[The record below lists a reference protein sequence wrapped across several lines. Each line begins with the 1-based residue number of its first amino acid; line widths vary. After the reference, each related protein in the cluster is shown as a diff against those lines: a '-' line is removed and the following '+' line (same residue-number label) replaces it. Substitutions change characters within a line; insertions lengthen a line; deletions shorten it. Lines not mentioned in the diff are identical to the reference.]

1 MMRILKSCV
10 MATAAMA
17 LVLNL
22 SGCAT
27 SATADNMT
35 VRAATATDMRQRT
48 PEMLRDNVAIKDV
61 TGGRATNPMWMSN
74 ISSVG
79 LNAALEQSLHS
90 VGMLAPGRQAGKF
103 QLVAH
108 LDKVDQPFAGFD
120 MTVTTTVIYQLID
133 RASGRT
139 VWEKTISSP
148 YTAKMGDAII
158 GTERLRLA
166 NEGSVRENIT
176 RLVSDLQALKA
187 ESITVK

>member
-1 MMRILKSCV
+1 MSVLRSMGLAV
-10 MATAAMA
+10 AAVA
-17 LVLNL
+17 VVANL

-27 SATADNMT
+27 PATSDNMT

-48 PEMLRDNVAIKDV
+48 PEMLRDNIAIKDV
-61 TGGRATNPMWMSN
+61 TGGRSTNPMWMSN
-74 ISSVG
+74 ISSEG
-79 LNAALEQSLHS
+79 LNAALEQSLRA

-120 MTVTTTVIYQLID
+120 MTVTTTVMYQLVD

-148 YTAKMGDAII
+148 YTAKVSDALMGV
-158 GTERLRLA
+158 ERLKLA

-176 RLVSDLQALKA
+176 RLVAELQGLKV
-187 ESITVK
+187 ESVTVK